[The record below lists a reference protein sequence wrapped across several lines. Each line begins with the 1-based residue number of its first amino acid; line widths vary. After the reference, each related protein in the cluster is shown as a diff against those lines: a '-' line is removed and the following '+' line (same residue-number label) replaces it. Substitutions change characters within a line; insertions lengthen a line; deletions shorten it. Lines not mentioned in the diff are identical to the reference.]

1 MCTCVM
7 YHPRTDTLH
16 HQQVLLALRN
26 VRYVSPRASQEGL
39 SMSEV
44 IRQILDEAEARNP
57 VAIESV
63 WSMVGI
69 GTEHAAL
76 VDDLPVSENVD
87 PYLVEAIERS
97 SSRRAGSTRRRR
109 ARS

>member
-1 MCTCVM
+1 M
-7 YHPRTDTLH
+7 YHPRMDNLH
-16 HQQVLLALRN
+16 RKQVLLAPHN
-26 VRYVSPRASQEGL
+26 VRYVSARASQEGL

-87 PYLVEAIERS
+87 RYLVEAIEPS
-97 SSRRAGSTRRRR
+97 SGRRAGSTRRRR

>member
-1 MCTCVM
+1 M

-44 IRQILDEAEARNP
+44 IRQILDEAEARDP

>member
-1 MCTCVM
+1 M
-7 YHPRTDTLH
+7 YHPRTENLH
-16 HQQVLLALRN
+16 RQQVLLAPRN
-26 VRYVSPRASQEGL
+26 VRYVSARVSREGL
-39 SMSEV
+39 IMSEV
-44 IRQILDEAEARNP
+44 IRQILDEAEARDP

-87 PYLVEAIERS
+87 PYLAEAIEPS
-97 SSRRAGSTRRRR
+97 SGRRAGSTRQRK